1 MRPDL
6 DVEMDADMVVEDV
19 PVLEEDT
26 ERDSV
31 AELDAVFE
39 ETRDSVDLTVDV
51 TVLERAEFDVVGVN
65 VKHTETDWEVVCV
78 AEEDTDAVTTKLP
91 LDMALAVCIPDDELV
106 SDIECD
112 GSLLRLDVTD
122 DEAVFETRIER
133 LTDVVP
139 DDVLDMRG
147 DRVSVLEIRGVPEY
161 TIDPVFERDTIRLA
175 VTIDDCVG
183 VRVIRGEEEDV
194 PDDVAER
201 VRVDERVDVPEDV
214 LVREDDTD
222 AVAVTVGLGV
232 LVLLPEDEILAEAVP
247 VFDWVTDRLLDPE
260 LELVLDGRVL
270 PVDVP
275 LDVVVFD

>member
-1 MRPDL
+1 MRPVL

-65 VKHTETDWEVVCV
+65 DKHTETDWEVVSV

-133 LTDVVP
+133 LTDIVP

-161 TIDPVFERDTIRLA
+161 TIDPVFERDTRRLA

-201 VRVDERVDVPEDV
+201 VRVDERVDVPVDV
-214 LVREDDTD
+214 PVREDDTD
-222 AVAVTVGLGV
+222 AVAVTVGFGV

-247 VFDWVTDRLLDPE
+247 VFDCVTDRLLDPE

>member
-1 MRPDL
+1 MRPDF

-65 VKHTETDWEVVCV
+65 DKHTETDWEVVCV

-161 TIDPVFERDTIRLA
+161 TIDPVFERDTRRLA

-222 AVAVTVGLGV
+222 AVAVTVGFGV

>member
-1 MRPDL
+1 MRPDF

-65 VKHTETDWEVVCV
+65 DKHTETDWEVVCV

-122 DEAVFETRIER
+122 DEPVFETRIER
-133 LTDVVP
+133 LTDIVP

-161 TIDPVFERDTIRLA
+161 TIDPVFERDTRRLA

-222 AVAVTVGLGV
+222 AVAVTVGFGV

>member
-1 MRPDL
+1 
-6 DVEMDADMVVEDV
+6 MVVEDV

-51 TVLERAEFDVVGVN
+51 TVLERTEFDVVGVN

-112 GSLLRLDVTD
+112 GSMVRLDVTH
-122 DEAVFETRIER
+122 DEAVFETRVEPLR
-133 LTDVVP
+133 DMLP

-161 TIDPVFERDTIRLA
+161 TIDAVSERDTTRLA

>member
-1 MRPDL
+1 MRPVL

-65 VKHTETDWEVVCV
+65 DKHTETDWEVVSV

-133 LTDVVP
+133 LTDIVP

-161 TIDPVFERDTIRLA
+161 TIDPVFERDTRRLA

-201 VRVDERVDVPEDV
+201 VRVDERVDVPVDV
-214 LVREDDTD
+214 PVREDDTD
-222 AVAVTVGLGV
+222 AVAVTVGFGV
-232 LVLLPEDEILAEAVP
+232 LVLLPEDEILADAVP

>member
-51 TVLERAEFDVVGVN
+51 TVLERTEFDVVGVN
-65 VKHTETDWEVVCV
+65 DKHTETDWEVVSV

-133 LTDVVP
+133 LTDIVP

-161 TIDPVFERDTIRLA
+161 TIDPVFERDTRRLA

-222 AVAVTVGLGV
+222 AVAVTVGFGV

>member
-6 DVEMDADMVVEDV
+6 DVEMDTEMVVEDV

-39 ETRDSVDLTVDV
+39 ETRDNVDLTVDV

-65 VKHTETDWEVVCV
+65 DKHTETDWEVVCV

-112 GSLLRLDVTD
+112 GSLLGLDVTD

-133 LTDVVP
+133 VTDIVP
-139 DDVLDMRG
+139 DDVLDMGG

-161 TIDPVFERDTIRLA
+161 TIDPVFERDTRRLA

-183 VRVIRGEEEDV
+183 VRVIRGEEEHV

>member
-65 VKHTETDWEVVCV
+65 VKHIETDWEVVCV

-133 LTDVVP
+133 LTDIVP

-161 TIDPVFERDTIRLA
+161 TIDPVFERDTRRLA

-222 AVAVTVGLGV
+222 AVAVTVGFGV